1 MSYGLPYQGSK
12 SRIAD
17 WVVGNLPSAPVLVDI
32 MCGGGAVSHAAL
44 LSGKYGR
51 VVLNDVNGMAD
62 VFVKAARGEYA
73 DYSFVPDREQF
84 NAMKGSDPLVS
95 LLYSFGNDR
104 NTYLWSR
111 TLEPVKVAASR
122 MLCAPSLSERRRYWR
137 VFCRVLREYV
147 EGYDEIPE
155 RLEGLQRLE
164 RLELLQ
170 GLISLERLQRLEGLE
185 RLQGL
190 QGLEGL
196 EGLER
201 LEGSCADYR
210 DVEIPSDAIVYVD
223 PPYANTNCR
232 AYDGF
237 DFDAFHA
244 WLDSVPSLTV
254 VSEYTCPPHCVQ
266 VAEHEHYT
274 GFSASRNA
282 LPRVER
288 LFVPERQLDEYQ
300 ERMGVMC

>member
-1 MSYGLPYQGSK
+1 MRYGLPYQGSK

-17 WVVGNLPSAPVLVDI
+17 WIVGNLPSAPVLVDI

-51 VVLNDVNGMAD
+51 VVLNDVNGVAD
-62 VFVKAARGEYA
+62 VFVRAVRGEYA

-111 TLEPVKVAASR
+111 ELEPVKVAASR
-122 MLCAPSLSERRRYWR
+122 MLSAGTLHERRRYWLE
-137 VFCRVLREYV
+137 FCRALYAYVDGVGGLPNQLR
-147 EGYDEIPE
+147 
-155 RLEGLQRLE
+155 Q
-164 RLELLQ
+164 
-170 GLISLERLQRLEGLE
+170 LEGLE
-185 RLQGL
+185 RL
-190 QGLEGL
+190 EG
-196 EGLER
+196 

-232 AYDGF
+232 AYQGF

-244 WLDSVPSLTV
+244 WLDCVPNLTV

-266 VAEHEHYT
+266 VAEREHYT
-274 GFSASRNA
+274 TMSANSNK

>member
-62 VFVKAARGEYA
+62 VFVRAVRGEYA

-111 TLEPVKVAASR
+111 ELEPVKVAASR
-122 MLCAPSLSERRRYWR
+122 MLYAPSLSERRRYWL
-137 VFCRVLREYV
+137 VFCRALREYV
-147 EGYDEIPE
+147 EGHDGMPD
-155 RLEGLQRLE
+155 RLE
-164 RLELLQ
+164 RLQ
-170 GLISLERLQRLEGLE
+170 GLEGLE

-190 QGLEGL
+190 QGPQ
-196 EGLER
+196 GLER
-201 LEGSCADYR
+201 LQGSCADYR

-244 WLDSVPSLTV
+244 WLDSVPNLTV

-266 VAEHEHYT
+266 VAEREHHT
-274 GFSASRNA
+274 GFSASSNT

>member
-1 MSYGLPYQGSK
+1 MVGGGGLVRFGLPYQGSK
-12 SRIAD
+12 SRIAE
-17 WVVGNLPSAPVLVDI
+17 WVVEHLPAAPVLVDI
-32 MCGGGAVSHAAL
+32 MCGGGAVSHAAVL
-44 LSGKYGR
+44 AGKWDR
-51 VVLNDVNGMAD
+51 VVMNDVNGMAD

-84 NAMKGSDPLVS
+84 FALRDSDPVVS
-95 LLYSFGNDR
+95 LLYSFGNNRRD
-104 NTYLWSR
+104 YLWSQ

-147 EGYDEIPE
+147 EGYNEIPE
-155 RLEGLQRLE
+155 RL
-164 RLELLQ
+164 Q
-170 GLISLERLQRLEGLE
+170 GLEGLE

-190 QGLEGL
+190 QGLQG
-196 EGLER
+196 

-223 PPYANTNCR
+223 PPYDGTNCK
-232 AYDGF
+232 AYQGF

-244 WLDSVPSLTV
+244 WLDSVPNLTV
-254 VSEYTCPPHCVQ
+254 VSEYTCPPNCVQ
-266 VAEHEHYT
+266 VAEREHYT
-274 GFSASRNA
+274 TMSASSNK

>member
-62 VFVKAARGEYA
+62 VFVRAARGEYA

-84 NAMKGSDPLVS
+84 HALKDCDPLVS

-111 TLEPVKVAASR
+111 ELEPVKVAASR
-122 MLCAPSLSERRRYWR
+122 MLSAGTLRERRRYWLE
-137 VFCRVLREYV
+137 FCRALYAYVDGVGGLPNQLRQ
-147 EGYDEIPE
+147 
-155 RLEGLQRLE
+155 LEGLQRLE
-164 RLELLQ
+164 RLE
-170 GLISLERLQRLEGLE
+170 RLQ
-185 RLQGL
+185 
-190 QGLEGL
+190 
-196 EGLER
+196 GLER
-201 LEGSCADYR
+201 LESSCADYR

-223 PPYANTNCR
+223 PPYDGTDCR
-232 AYDGF
+232 AYQGF

-244 WLDSVPSLTV
+244 WLDSVPNLTV

-266 VAEHEHYT
+266 VAEREHHT
-274 GFSASRNA
+274 TFSASSNT

>member
-1 MSYGLPYQGSK
+1 MRFSLSPT
-12 SRIAD
+12 AD
-17 WVVGNLPSAPVLVDI
+17 WVVGTLPSAPVLVDI

-44 LSGKYGR
+44 LSGKYER
-51 VVLNDVNGMAD
+51 VVMNDVNGMAD
-62 VFVKAARGEYA
+62 VFVRAARGEFA

-84 NAMKGSDPLVS
+84 FALRDSDPVVS
-95 LLYSFGNDR
+95 LLYSFGNNR
-104 NTYLWSR
+104 RTYLWSR

-147 EGYDEIPE
+147 EGYDGIP
-155 RLEGLQRLE
+155 
-164 RLELLQ
+164 
-170 GLISLERLQRLEGLE
+170 ERLQRLEGLQGLISLE
-185 RLQGL
+185 GL
-190 QGLEGL
+190 QGLERL
-196 EGLER
+196 EGLQG

-223 PPYANTNCR
+223 PPYAGTDCR
-232 AYDGF
+232 PYQGF

-244 WLDSVPSLTV
+244 WLDSVPNLTV

-274 GFSASRNA
+274 NMSQYRNK

-288 LFVPERQLDEYQ
+288 LFVPERQLGEYR

>member
-1 MSYGLPYQGSK
+1 MRYGLPYQGSK

-84 NAMKGSDPLVS
+84 FALRDSDPVVS
-95 LLYSFGNDR
+95 LLYSFGNCQR
-104 NTYLWSR
+104 TYLWSR
-111 TLEPVKVAASR
+111 ELEPVKVAASR

-155 RLEGLQRLE
+155 RLQ

-170 GLISLERLQRLEGLE
+170 GLQGLE
-185 RLQGL
+185 RL

-196 EGLER
+196 EGLQG
-201 LEGSCADYR
+201 LESSCADYR

-223 PPYANTNCR
+223 PPYDGTDCR
-232 AYDGF
+232 AYQGF

-244 WLDSVPSLTV
+244 WLDSVPNLTV

-274 GFSASRNA
+274 TMSQYRNK

-288 LFVPERQLDEYQ
+288 LFVPERQLDEYR

>member
-1 MSYGLPYQGSK
+1 MRYGMPYQGSK

-62 VFVKAARGEYA
+62 VFVRAVHGEYA

-84 NAMKGSDPLVS
+84 NAMKGSDSLVS
-95 LLYSFGNDR
+95 LLYSFGN
-104 NTYLWSR
+104 NQTNYLWR
-111 TLEPVKVAASR
+111 RELEPVKVAASR
-122 MLCAPSLSERRRYWR
+122 MLSAGTLRERRRYWLE
-137 VFCRVLREYV
+137 FCRALYAYV
-147 EGYDEIPE
+147 DGVG
-155 RLEGLQRLE
+155 GLPNHLQ
-164 RLELLQ
+164 LLQ
-170 GLISLERLQRLEGLE
+170 GLTALE

-190 QGLEGL
+190 ERLEGL
-196 EGLER
+196 EG

-223 PPYANTNCR
+223 PPYANTGCG

-244 WLDSVPSLTV
+244 WLDSVPNLTV

-266 VAEHEHYT
+266 VAEREHYT
-274 GFSASRNA
+274 GFSPSRNA
-282 LPRVER
+282 TPRVER
-288 LFVPERQLDEYQ
+288 LFVPERQLDEYR

>member
-1 MSYGLPYQGSK
+1 MRYGLPYQGSK

-44 LSGKYGR
+44 LSGKYER
-51 VVLNDVNGMAD
+51 VVMNDVNGMAD
-62 VFVKAARGEYA
+62 VFARAVRGEYA

-84 NAMKGSDPLVS
+84 NAMKGSDLLVS
-95 LLYSFGNDR
+95 LLYSFGNCRD
-104 NTYLWSR
+104 TYLWSR
-111 TLEPVKVAASR
+111 ELEPVKVAASR
-122 MLCAPSLSERRRYWR
+122 MLCAPSLSERRRYWC
-137 VFCRVLREYV
+137 VFCRALREYV
-147 EGYDEIPE
+147 DGYDEIP
-155 RLEGLQRLE
+155 GRLE
-164 RLELLQ
+164 RLQ
-170 GLISLERLQRLEGLE
+170 GLEGLE
-185 RLQGL
+185 RLQ
-190 QGLEGL
+190 
-196 EGLER
+196 
-201 LEGSCADYR
+201 GSCADYR

-223 PPYANTNCR
+223 PPYENTNCR
-232 AYDGF
+232 AYQGF

-244 WLDSVPSLTV
+244 WLDSVPNLTV

-266 VAEHEHYT
+266 VAEREHHT
-274 GFSASRNA
+274 GFSASSNN

>member
-1 MSYGLPYQGSK
+1 MRYGMPYQGSK

-62 VFVKAARGEYA
+62 VFVRAVRGEYA

-84 NAMKGSDPLVS
+84 HAMKGSDPLVS

-147 EGYDEIPE
+147 EGYDGIPE
-155 RLEGLQRLE
+155 RLERLERLEILQGLVSLEGLQRLE
-164 RLELLQ
+164 RL
-170 GLISLERLQRLEGLE
+170 
-185 RLQGL
+185 

-196 EGLER
+196 EG

-223 PPYANTNCR
+223 PPYANTDCR
-232 AYDGF
+232 AYQGF

-244 WLDSVPSLTV
+244 WLDSVPNLTV

-274 GFSASRNA
+274 GFSASSNT

>member
-1 MSYGLPYQGSK
+1 MRYGLPYQGSK

-44 LSGKYGR
+44 LSGKYER
-51 VVLNDVNGMAD
+51 VVMNDVNGMAD
-62 VFVKAARGEYA
+62 VFVRAVRGEYA

-111 TLEPVKVAASR
+111 ELEPVKVAASR

-147 EGYDEIPE
+147 EGYDGIPE
-155 RLEGLQRLE
+155 R
-164 RLELLQ
+164 
-170 GLISLERLQRLEGLE
+170 
-185 RLQGL
+185 
-190 QGLEGL
+190 LEGL

-201 LEGSCADYR
+201 LERLKRLQGLERLESSCADYR

-223 PPYANTNCR
+223 PPYDGMDCR
-232 AYDGF
+232 AYQGF

-244 WLDSVPSLTV
+244 WLDSVPNLTV

-266 VAEHEHYT
+266 VAEREHYT
-274 GFSASRNA
+274 TFSASSNK

>member
-32 MCGGGAVSHAAL
+32 MCGGGAVSHAAV

-62 VFVKAARGEYA
+62 VFVRAVRGEYA

-84 NAMKGSDPLVS
+84 FALRDSDPVVS
-95 LLYSFGNDR
+95 LLYSFGNNR
-104 NTYLWSR
+104 RTYLWSQ

-137 VFCRVLREYV
+137 VFCRELREYV

-155 RLEGLQRLE
+155 RLERLE

-170 GLISLERLQRLEGLE
+170 GLISLERLQ
-185 RLQGL
+185 GL

-196 EGLER
+196 ER
-201 LEGSCADYR
+201 LQGSCADYR

-223 PPYANTNCR
+223 PPYADTDCR
-232 AYDGF
+232 AYRGF

-254 VSEYTCPPHCVQ
+254 VSEYTCPPNCVQ
-266 VAEHEHYT
+266 VAEHEHHT
-274 GFSASRNA
+274 GFNSHSNT

>member
-1 MSYGLPYQGSK
+1 MRYGLPYQGSK

-32 MCGGGAVSHAAL
+32 MCGGGAVSHAAV

-62 VFVKAARGEYA
+62 VFVRAARGEYA

-84 NAMKGSDPLVS
+84 FALRDSDPVVS
-95 LLYSFGNDR
+95 LLYSFGNNRRD
-104 NTYLWSR
+104 YLWSQ

-147 EGYDEIPE
+147 EGYNEIPE
-155 RLEGLQRLE
+155 RL
-164 RLELLQ
+164 Q
-170 GLISLERLQRLEGLE
+170 GLEGLE

-190 QGLEGL
+190 QGLQG
-196 EGLER
+196 

-223 PPYANTNCR
+223 PPYDGTNCK
-232 AYDGF
+232 AYQGF

-244 WLDSVPSLTV
+244 WLDSVPNLTV
-254 VSEYTCPPHCVQ
+254 VSEYTCPPNCVQ
-266 VAEHEHYT
+266 VAEREHYT
-274 GFSASRNA
+274 TLSASSNK

>member
-32 MCGGGAVSHAAL
+32 MCGGGAVSHAAVL
-44 LSGKYGR
+44 AGKWDR

-95 LLYSFGNDR
+95 LLYSFGNNR
-104 NTYLWSR
+104 NTYLWSKE
-111 TLEPVKVAASR
+111 LEPVKLAASR
-122 MLCAPSLSERRRYWR
+122 MLSAGTLHERRRYWLE
-137 VFCRVLREYV
+137 FCRELREYV
-147 EGYDEIPE
+147 EGYDGIPE
-155 RLEGLQRLE
+155 GLEGLE

-170 GLISLERLQRLEGLE
+170 GLISLERLQG
-185 RLQGL
+185 LQGL
-190 QGLEGL
+190 QGLE
-196 EGLER
+196 R
-201 LEGSCADYR
+201 LQGSCADYR

-223 PPYANTNCR
+223 PPYANTACR

-237 DFDAFHA
+237 DFDAFHE
-244 WLDSVPSLTV
+244 WLDTVPNLTV
-254 VSEYTCPPHCVQ
+254 ISEYSCPPHCVE
-266 VAEHEHYT
+266 VARKEHYT
-274 GFSASRNA
+274 TMAANA
-282 LPRVER
+282 YKLKRVEK
-288 LFVPERQLDEYQ
+288 LFVPERQIDEYR
-300 ERMGVMC
+300 ERMGLMI

>member
-44 LSGKYGR
+44 LSGKYER

-62 VFVKAARGEYA
+62 VFVRAVRGEYA

-95 LLYSFGNDR
+95 LLYSFGNNR

-111 TLEPVKVAASR
+111 ELEPVKVAASR
-122 MLCAPSLSERRRYWR
+122 MLSAGTLHERRRYWLE
-137 VFCRVLREYV
+137 FCRALYAYVDGVGGLPNQLR
-147 EGYDEIPE
+147 
-155 RLEGLQRLE
+155 QLE
-164 RLELLQ
+164 RLERLQ
-170 GLISLERLQRLEGLE
+170 GLISLERLQ
-185 RLQGL
+185 GL
-190 QGLEGL
+190 QGLLGV
-196 EGLER
+196 ER
-201 LEGSCADYR
+201 LQVSCADYR

-244 WLDSVPSLTV
+244 WLDSVPNLTV

-266 VAEHEHYT
+266 VAEREHYT
-274 GFSASRNA
+274 GFSASRNK

-288 LFVPERQLDEYQ
+288 LFVQERQLDEYQ
-300 ERMGVMC
+300 ERMGVML

>member
-1 MSYGLPYQGSK
+1 MRYGMPYQGSK

-62 VFVKAARGEYA
+62 VFVRAVRGEYA

-84 NAMKGSDPLVS
+84 HALKDCDPLVS
-95 LLYSFGNDR
+95 LLYSFGNNR

-111 TLEPVKVAASR
+111 ELEPVKVAASR
-122 MLCAPSLSERRRYWR
+122 MLSAGTLRERRRYWLE
-137 VFCRVLREYV
+137 FCRALYAYVDGVGGLPNQLRQ
-147 EGYDEIPE
+147 
-155 RLEGLQRLE
+155 LEG
-164 RLELLQ
+164 
-170 GLISLERLQRLEGLE
+170 LERLQRLE
-185 RLQGL
+185 RLQ
-190 QGLEGL
+190 
-196 EGLER
+196 GLER
-201 LEGSCADYR
+201 LESSCADYR

-223 PPYANTNCR
+223 PPYDGTDR
-232 AYDGF
+232 SAYQGF

-244 WLDSVPSLTV
+244 WLDSVPNLTV

-266 VAEHEHYT
+266 VAEREHHT
-274 GFSASRNA
+274 GFSASSNN

>member
-1 MSYGLPYQGSK
+1 MRYGLPYQGSK

-62 VFVKAARGEYA
+62 VFVRAVRGEYA

-84 NAMKGSDPLVS
+84 NAMKGSDLLVS

-122 MLCAPSLSERRRYWR
+122 MLSAGSLRERRGYWH
-137 VFCRVLREYV
+137 VFCRELREYV
-147 EGYDEIPE
+147 EGHDEIPE

-164 RLELLQ
+164 RLQ
-170 GLISLERLQRLEGLE
+170 GLEGLQ

-196 EGLER
+196 EGLES
-201 LEGSCADYR
+201 SCADYR

-244 WLDSVPSLTV
+244 WLDSVPNLTV

-266 VAEHEHYT
+266 VAEREHHT
-274 GFSASRNA
+274 GFSASSNN

-288 LFVPERQLDEYQ
+288 LFVPERQLDEYR

>member
-1 MSYGLPYQGSK
+1 MRYGLPYQGSK

-111 TLEPVKVAASR
+111 ELEPVKVEASR

-147 EGYDEIPE
+147 ERCDEIPE
-155 RLEGLQRLE
+155 RLE

-170 GLISLERLQRLEGLE
+170 GLQGLE

-190 QGLEGL
+190 QGLQ
-196 EGLER
+196 GLER
-201 LEGSCADYR
+201 LQCSCADYR

-223 PPYANTNCR
+223 PPYDGTDCR
-232 AYDGF
+232 PYQGF

-244 WLDSVPSLTV
+244 WLDSVPNLTV

-266 VAEHEHYT
+266 VAEREHYT
-274 GFSASRNA
+274 MMSAAENK
-282 LPRVER
+282 LPRMER
-288 LFVPERQLDEYQ
+288 LFVPERQLGEYR
-300 ERMGVMC
+300 ERINM

>member
-1 MSYGLPYQGSK
+1 MRYGMPYQGSK

-44 LSGKYGR
+44 LSGKYER
-51 VVLNDVNGMAD
+51 VVMNDVNGMAD
-62 VFVKAARGEYA
+62 VFVRASHGEYA
-73 DYSFVPDREQF
+73 DYSFVPDHEQF
-84 NAMKGSDPLVS
+84 FALRDSDPVVS
-95 LLYSFGNDR
+95 LLYSFGNNR
-104 NTYLWSR
+104 RTYLWSR
-111 TLEPVKVAASR
+111 ELEPVKVAASR

-137 VFCRVLREYV
+137 AFCRVLREYV
-147 EGYDEIPE
+147 EGDAGMPE
-155 RLEGLQRLE
+155 LLELLERLEQLEGLQRLE
-164 RLELLQ
+164 RL
-170 GLISLERLQRLEGLE
+170 
-185 RLQGL
+185 QGL
-190 QGLEGL
+190 QGP
-196 EGLER
+196 ER

-223 PPYANTNCR
+223 PPYAGTDCR
-232 AYDGF
+232 PYDGF

-244 WLDSVPSLTV
+244 WLDSVPNLTV

-266 VAEHEHYT
+266 VAEREHCT
-274 GFSASRNA
+274 TMSANSNT
-282 LPRVER
+282 LSCVER

>member
-1 MSYGLPYQGSK
+1 MRYGLPYQGSK
-12 SRIAD
+12 SRIAE
-17 WVVGNLPSAPVLVDI
+17 WVVEHLPAAPVLVDI
-32 MCGGGAVSHAAL
+32 MCGGGAVSHAAVL
-44 LSGKYGR
+44 AGKWDR
-51 VVLNDVNGMAD
+51 VVMNDVNGMAD
-62 VFVKAARGEYA
+62 VFVKAARGEFA

-84 NAMKGSDPLVS
+84 HAMKDSDPLVS

-104 NTYLWSR
+104 TTYLWSR
-111 TLEPVKVAASR
+111 ELEPVKVAASR

-147 EGYDEIPE
+147 EGYDGIPE
-155 RLEGLQRLE
+155 
-164 RLELLQ
+164 
-170 GLISLERLQRLEGLE
+170 
-185 RLQGL
+185 
-190 QGLEGL
+190 GLEGL

-201 LEGSCADYR
+201 LQRLEGLQGLERLQGSCADYR

-244 WLDSVPSLTV
+244 WLDCVPNLTV

-266 VAEHEHYT
+266 VAEREHHT
-274 GFSASRNA
+274 GFSASSNT

-288 LFVPERQLDEYQ
+288 LFVPERQLGEYR
-300 ERMGVMC
+300 ERINM

>member
-1 MSYGLPYQGSK
+1 MRYGLPYQGSK

-62 VFVKAARGEYA
+62 VFVRAARGEYA
-73 DYSFVPDREQF
+73 DYSFVPDHEQF
-84 NAMKGSDPLVS
+84 HAMKGSDPLVS
-95 LLYSFGNDR
+95 LLYSFGNNRR
-104 NTYLWSR
+104 NYLWSR
-111 TLEPVKVAASR
+111 AVEPVKVAASR
-122 MLCAPSLSERRRYWR
+122 MLSAGSLRERRGYWR
-137 VFCRVLREYV
+137 VFCRELVKYV
-147 EGYDEIPE
+147 EGHDGIPE
-155 RLEGLQRLE
+155 RLGRLE
-164 RLELLQ
+164 
-170 GLISLERLQRLEGLE
+170 RLEGLE

-190 QGLEGL
+190 QGLLGLQGL
-196 EGLER
+196 ES
-201 LEGSCADYR
+201 SCADYR

-223 PPYANTNCR
+223 PPYANTGCG

-244 WLDSVPSLTV
+244 WLDSVPNLTV

-266 VAEHEHYT
+266 VAEREHYT
-274 GFSASRNA
+274 GFSPSRNA
-282 LPRVER
+282 TPRVER
-288 LFVPERQLDEYQ
+288 LFVPERQLDEYR

>member
-1 MSYGLPYQGSK
+1 MRYGLPYQGSK

-32 MCGGGAVSHAAL
+32 MCGGGAVPHAAL

-62 VFVKAARGEYA
+62 VFVRAVRGEYA

-84 NAMKGSDPLVS
+84 NAMKGSDPLAS

-122 MLCAPSLSERRRYWR
+122 MLCAPSLSERRRYWLE
-137 VFCRVLREYV
+137 FCRALYAYVDGVDGLPNQLR
-147 EGYDEIPE
+147 
-155 RLEGLQRLE
+155 RLQGLE
-164 RLELLQ
+164 RLERLQ
-170 GLISLERLQRLEGLE
+170 GLISLERLQG
-185 RLQGL
+185 LQGL
-190 QGLEGL
+190 QGLQ
-196 EGLER
+196 R

-223 PPYANTNCR
+223 PPYAGTNCG

-244 WLDSVPSLTV
+244 WLDSVPNLTV

-266 VAEHEHYT
+266 VAEREHHT
-274 GFSASRNA
+274 GFSASSNT

>member
-1 MSYGLPYQGSK
+1 MRYGMPYQGSK

-44 LSGKYGR
+44 LSGKYER
-51 VVLNDVNGMAD
+51 VVMNDVNGMAD
-62 VFVKAARGEYA
+62 VFVRAVRGEYA

-84 NAMKGSDPLVS
+84 NAMKDSDPLVS
-95 LLYSFGNDR
+95 LLYSFGNNR

-111 TLEPVKVAASR
+111 ELEPVKVAASR

-137 VFCRVLREYV
+137 VFCRALREYV
-147 EGYDEIPE
+147 EGYDGIPE
-155 RLEGLQRLE
+155 RLE

-170 GLISLERLQRLEGLE
+170 GLISLERLQ
-185 RLQGL
+185 GL
-190 QGLEGL
+190 QGLLGV
-196 EGLER
+196 ER
-201 LEGSCADYR
+201 LQGSCADYR

-223 PPYANTNCR
+223 PPYADTNCS

-244 WLDSVPSLTV
+244 WLDSVPNLTV

-266 VAEHEHYT
+266 VAEREHYT
-274 GFSASRNA
+274 GFSASRNK

>member
-1 MSYGLPYQGSK
+1 MSYGLPYKGSK

-44 LSGKYGR
+44 LSRKYER
-51 VVLNDVNGMAD
+51 VVMNDVNGMAD
-62 VFVKAARGEYA
+62 VFVRAARGEYA

-84 NAMKGSDPLVS
+84 FALRDSDPVVS
-95 LLYSFGNDR
+95 LLYSFGNNRRD
-104 NTYLWSR
+104 YLWSQ

-147 EGYDEIPE
+147 EGYNEIPE
-155 RLEGLQRLE
+155 RL
-164 RLELLQ
+164 Q
-170 GLISLERLQRLEGLE
+170 GLEGLE

-190 QGLEGL
+190 QGLQG
-196 EGLER
+196 

-223 PPYANTNCR
+223 PPYANTDCR
-232 AYDGF
+232 AYQGF

-244 WLDSVPSLTV
+244 WLDSVPNLTV

-266 VAEHEHYT
+266 VAEREHYT
-274 GFSASRNA
+274 SMSSYSNA
-282 LPRVER
+282 LPCVER

>member
-1 MSYGLPYQGSK
+1 MRYGLPYQGSK

-17 WVVGNLPSAPVLVDI
+17 WIVGNLPSAPVLVDI

-51 VVLNDVNGMAD
+51 VVLNDVNGVAD
-62 VFVKAARGEYA
+62 VFVRAVRGEYA

-111 TLEPVKVAASR
+111 ELEPVKVAASR
-122 MLCAPSLSERRRYWR
+122 MLSAGTLHERRRYWLE
-137 VFCRVLREYV
+137 FCRALYAYVDGVGGLPNQLRQ
-147 EGYDEIPE
+147 
-155 RLEGLQRLE
+155 LEGLE
-164 RLELLQ
+164 RLERLQ
-170 GLISLERLQRLEGLE
+170 GLISLERLQ
-185 RLQGL
+185 GL
-190 QGLEGL
+190 QGLLGV
-196 EGLER
+196 ER
-201 LEGSCADYR
+201 LQGSCADYR

-232 AYDGF
+232 AYQGF

-244 WLDSVPSLTV
+244 WLDCVPNLTV

-266 VAEHEHYT
+266 VAEREHYT
-274 GFSASRNA
+274 TMSANSNK

>member
-62 VFVKAARGEYA
+62 VFVRAARGEYA

-84 NAMKGSDPLVS
+84 FALRDSDPVVS

-104 NTYLWSR
+104 TTYLWSKE
-111 TLEPVKVAASR
+111 LEPVKVAASR

-147 EGYDEIPE
+147 EGYDGIPE
-155 RLEGLQRLE
+155 GLEGLE

-170 GLISLERLQRLEGLE
+170 GLISLERLQG
-185 RLQGL
+185 LQGL
-190 QGLEGL
+190 QGLE
-196 EGLER
+196 R
-201 LEGSCADYR
+201 LQGSCADYR

-223 PPYANTNCR
+223 PPYANTACR
-232 AYDGF
+232 AYQGF

-266 VAEHEHYT
+266 VAEHEHHT
-274 GFSASRNA
+274 KFSASSNA

>member
-44 LSGKYGR
+44 LSRKYER
-51 VVLNDVNGMAD
+51 VVMNDVNGMAD
-62 VFVKAARGEYA
+62 VFVRAVRGEYA

-84 NAMKGSDPLVS
+84 HAMKGSDPLVS

-104 NTYLWSR
+104 TTYLWSKE
-111 TLEPVKVAASR
+111 LEPVKVAASR

-147 EGYDEIPE
+147 EGYDGIPE
-155 RLEGLQRLE
+155 GLEGLE

-170 GLISLERLQRLEGLE
+170 GLISLERLQG
-185 RLQGL
+185 LQGL
-190 QGLEGL
+190 QGLE
-196 EGLER
+196 R
-201 LEGSCADYR
+201 LQASCADYR

-223 PPYANTNCR
+223 PPYANTDCR
-232 AYDGF
+232 AYQGF

-244 WLDSVPSLTV
+244 WLDSVPNLTV

-266 VAEHEHYT
+266 VAEREHYT
-274 GFSASRNA
+274 TLSASSNK

>member
-1 MSYGLPYQGSK
+1 MRYGMPYQGSK

-44 LSGKYGR
+44 LSGKYER

-62 VFVKAARGEYA
+62 VFVRAVRGEYA

-84 NAMKGSDPLVS
+84 HALKDCDPLVS
-95 LLYSFGNDR
+95 LLYSFGNNR

-111 TLEPVKVAASR
+111 ELEPVKVAASR
-122 MLCAPSLSERRRYWR
+122 MLSAGTLRERRRYWLE
-137 VFCRVLREYV
+137 FCRALYAYV
-147 EGYDEIPE
+147 DGVGGLPNQLQRLQ
-155 RLEGLQRLE
+155 RLEGLQRL
-164 RLELLQ
+164 Q
-170 GLISLERLQRLEGLE
+170 RLQR
-185 RLQGL
+185 L

-196 EGLER
+196 QRLQGLER
-201 LEGSCADYR
+201 LQGSCADYR

-223 PPYANTNCR
+223 PPYDGTDCS
-232 AYDGF
+232 AYQGF

-244 WLDSVPSLTV
+244 WLDSVPNLTV

-266 VAEHEHYT
+266 VAEREHHT
-274 GFSASRNA
+274 TFSASSNK